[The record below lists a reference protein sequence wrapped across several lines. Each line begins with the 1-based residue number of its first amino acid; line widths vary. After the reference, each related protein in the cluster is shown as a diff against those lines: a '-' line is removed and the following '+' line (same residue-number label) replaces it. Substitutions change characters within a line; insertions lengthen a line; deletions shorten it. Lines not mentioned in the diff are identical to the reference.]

1 MVQII
6 EVLQGGQP
14 VNVQFPDD
22 MSLDDIAEALQ
33 GFPPSGAVDQTFA
46 TPDPVIPPVEDQ
58 SIFRSFA
65 DVPLKIGSG
74 IALGVKGIAE
84 AFGADS
90 EVAQNIQGIEGYLDS
105 LLSAQSRADSAE
117 IARLQTEAQDKGFL
131 DQAKAALK
139 GISVAPIDFA
149 AQTLGTALPVIAA
162 TAAAGLAG
170 LPTAAVGIGT
180 GSLMGTGIVKG
191 SIFDVVEGELLKANV
206 PPEEAESVAQEAQ
219 SYQGGNLDQIGLG
232 AILGAW
238 AARSGIEPAI
248 ARMLSRNIAQ
258 RGIFQGAVVG
268 AATEAVPEAFQGAQ
282 EQLARNLAQIR
293 EEQIEDVPLYRGVAG
308 AGTLEGLAGGI
319 GGGVFGAASS
329 GAAPQPQLPTT
340 EDLSEITQPE
350 DIVTPDLPATEPT
363 PDLSEDTTLPPLED
377 RLSLIAPN
385 LRGTLKGRGLDDVG
399 LELAARLDPKA
410 LQGMRDPDQV
420 DAIFDPDLNTIF
432 LGADRIK
439 GFEQMD
445 TPQLQREFGGLV
457 DHEMVHAVKRMN
469 LWKDSEWK
477 VLENAARRRTNS
489 EGRTYMEAALNDYN
503 QETSE
508 IQTEEAVAELIRD
521 TLSGRT
527 GLAGQPLSLIQRFVE
542 FFRKMGNSLTGTG
555 YASFNQVVNDIETGV
570 TGGRPR
576 VAQPQAEATIIGE
589 PALASRKKVGY
600 LPSADPLTILR
611 SEGKI
616 EVDGSDPLSTFFAK
630 KAAKQAGYDNVAEYK
645 AAVKLDQ
652 ESYEKYA
659 DDPLAV
665 REALVKGE
673 NPFGEKNEFKLREE
687 ALSLI
692 DKEILGFTAMR
703 DPKYYKSLKETMVG
717 TKRRPEPFQG
727 VYENVLSTEMT
738 KDEFIE
744 EFDEMFNLG
753 STSERATRQGIS
765 VVPSKPLAS
774 RMKRFRE
781 ENPDYTDRVYQ
792 DPRTR
797 QKRAKEQGFDT
808 ERVYYHG
815 TADNFLEFN
824 PLRTQIGPRQGTGV
838 YLSDNPYTASTYT
851 DEGRSQPKGKPR
863 RSPQVLPLYT
873 RLKNPIIVYADGN
886 FWNGLGPEIKVDVP
900 KNLTGGYEG
909 YFTLK
914 EIMPSEE
921 DVEAQ
926 KYDEFGNVRPIPSMG
941 GPLLWDTNEIARWAR
956 QQPGVDGVIFEDI
969 IDVGVTIPRGVK
981 RSDYYKKAAI
991 PSRNLV
997 IFDAENIR
1005 SVNAEFEPRDT
1016 KSTQLMA
1023 SRKRLPLTPQE
1034 QELSGRAI
1042 LESGGR
1048 YDEDTA
1054 NLITRPFAEL
1064 LDARVQSIFG
1074 KNLADTTPENK
1085 EIISNVMVDEALS
1098 ELDAE
1103 GNAVGWYKQTLVD
1116 MMDTFNQMYP
1126 IESQNPENVSLFKL
1140 ALAITSNG
1148 ADVKTNTQNALSI
1161 FDEYIETGKIPLRG
1175 FGDKSAAMKQSFQLF
1190 DSLVEKAG
1198 GSKEKVF
1205 DLINLEGTV
1214 RDIKKLTGKQI
1225 SQENADTVLPYSAI
1239 FGPKIGI
1246 FYQNLN
1252 GNYEPLTVD
1261 RWFMKTWGRYTGTNI
1276 PDFNTAFP
1284 KRAKKL
1290 REEIKKLPRLKGYR
1304 KDKLMRDDDEL
1315 MRFAKEKV
1323 RAYAKTN
1330 FQDKTPLNMTAN
1342 NLIKGVADVK
1352 VAPTS
1357 GGERT
1362 WIREVTNEAVNK
1374 LRNLGVDID
1383 PATLQALLWYAE
1395 KKIYSNHGI
1404 TDSRSE
1410 PTDYATE
1417 IKRIAGN
1424 RARPSGRSPDDN
1436 DRRSADRVGRAGRET
1451 ELESVSRV
1459 RQQERDTAR
1468 LKTKPE
1474 DSAALAVDQSKAAT
1488 EVRGNPE
1495 ADQASAEE
1503 LRTVKKLASRS
1514 KASDIVTSTA
1524 YNRVADVASK
1534 RAARGQ
1540 GNINNALPYEM
1551 PSSADDRGIVYQL
1564 QDKYID
1570 LKNATETVKANQ
1582 RNRGLTPLK
1591 DTENPYLGEESM
1603 HGIIGNKFNRFQQ
1616 DEITPLAKKLVA
1628 TKIPRKELEEFLVL
1642 RHAVERNEN
1651 VRNLNAASKNPRPE
1665 LADGGAGSLN
1675 GQRLVDS
1682 YVKSE
1687 MQNKYGLRWNDST
1700 NSWEGGNRRAVLLND
1715 LAGDFDAITRGTL
1728 QELKDSGLISQDS
1741 LDKLNTH
1748 YKYYAPLRGVSPD
1761 EDIAIEEH
1769 SRISR
1774 GANNLSIGGIETE
1787 KATGRVSEAM
1797 PPLGQIIFQRQNA
1810 IRRGTINDVVGQRML
1825 NVIREHPNDNYWKI
1839 HEDRSYAGVAGNE
1852 LFGVKENGKQYF
1864 VEFKDKRLR
1873 DAMLSLDAAQTGKI
1887 LGFLRGVNR
1896 YMSAVLTSYNPDFV
1910 APNFVRDLGTAINN
1924 LVGEQTMVGGKAVDT
1939 DGLIGKVIADV
1950 GPSVREVYRG
1960 LRGKKLNKKLEQ
1972 DWKDYLESGA
1982 KTEWFHV
1989 KSPDESSRDID
2000 DLIAMAQGTFKGNMK
2015 AGKDAV
2021 AGFVS
2026 DVNGAIEN
2034 GVRFA
2039 TFKNARDLF
2048 IKNGDSREEAVAK
2061 AATLAKNLTVNFN
2074 RKGNSGELLNGLYL
2088 FFNASVQGTA
2098 NFLRGMSSPAKQR
2111 MLLAMASFGSL
2122 VTYLNEMVSEEDED
2136 GKSVYA
2142 NLPSFV
2148 KERNLVLMRNIN
2160 PFYEGSGD
2168 PPYTI
2173 PLPYGYNVLHVLGV
2187 NTMETIL
2194 GLISPQDAAARV
2206 SAAALGSFSPVGFG
2220 TSSNPV
2226 TFAAKGLTPQIG
2238 KPIAEILLNED
2249 FFGSPVYT
2257 EPFEFGPNIPLANLS
2272 QRSTP
2277 DFWKNTTQFMNQIP
2291 LLGPGTGGD
2300 ESRSGPLGWVSPDAL
2315 HHLFGTFIGGTGRFV
2330 ERTGK
2335 TAGAA
2340 SDYLQGD
2347 YVEDDL
2353 SVNDIPILRRFMY
2366 ESSGREG
2373 MSTYYDRKD
2382 DILVADRQ
2390 AGLLKGSERGD
2401 FIRENRPLLMMKRQM
2416 ESADKRI
2423 RNINK
2428 RLAAIG
2434 ERILTSS
2441 SVERTIK
2448 LEEEQKRLEDL
2459 KLTFY
2464 NRFNKIFNERVGVTK

>member
-1 MVQII
+1 MAQVI

-14 VNVQFPDD
+14 VNVEFHDD

-33 GFPPSGAVDQTFA
+33 GFPTDSAAGQTF
-46 TPDPVIPPVEDQ
+46 TPPAPVIPPVEEQ

-90 EVAQNIQGIEGYLDS
+90 EVAQNIEGIEDYLDS

-131 DQAKAALK
+131 EQAKAALK

-149 AQTLGTALPVIAA
+149 AQTVGTALPVIAA

-191 SIFDVVEGELLKANV
+191 SIFDVVEDELLKANV
-206 PPEEAESVAQEAQ
+206 PPEEAEAVAQEAQ

-340 EDLSEITQPE
+340 EDLSEITQTE
-350 DIVTPDLPATEPT
+350 DIVTPDLPTTEPT
-363 PDLSEDTTLPPLED
+363 PDLSEDTTLPPLEE

-399 LELAARLDPKA
+399 LELSTRLDPKA
-410 LQGMRDPDQV
+410 LEGMNDPDDV

-445 TPQLQREFGGLV
+445 TPQLQREFSGLV

-477 VLENAARRRTNS
+477 VLENAARRRTNAQ
-489 EGRTYMEAALNDYN
+489 GRTYMDAAISDYSK
-503 QETSE
+503 ETAD

-521 TLSGRT
+521 TLAGRT

-542 FFRKMGNSLTGTG
+542 FFRKMGNALTGTG

-576 VAQPQAEATIIGE
+576 VAQPEAEATIIGE
-589 PALASRKKVGY
+589 PAVASRGLANQARNKRGNPLGINVRQDRDGTDYASLIASGQKAYESRESRSLDPYVGKRVGLVRTGAGPASLVGY
-600 LPSADPLTILR
+600 AEVGTP
-611 SEGKI
+611 I
-616 EVDGSDPLSTFFAK
+616 EANEST
-630 KAAKQAGYDNVAEYK
+630 
-645 AAVKLDQ
+645 L
-652 ESYEKYA
+652 
-659 DDPLAV
+659 
-665 REALVKGE
+665 
-673 NPFGEKNEFKLREE
+673 NELREE
-687 ALSLI
+687 HLV
-692 DKEILGFTAMR
+692 
-703 DPKYYKSLKETMVG
+703 PK
-717 TKRRPEPFQG
+717 
-727 VYENVLSTEMT
+727 
-738 KDEFIE
+738 
-744 EFDEMFNLG
+744 G
-753 STSERATRQGIS
+753 STFDIKEGQTKFLYPMLNPESVAPQELPSSSRGIVARQIGE
-765 VVPSKPLAS
+765 PLAS
-774 RMKRFRE
+774 RRALRQDDNRLQQAKDQGF
-781 ENPDYTDRVYQ
+781 NTDRVLYHFTDKFQFGGKEFESIIPSVAGKLGPGIYTSPDAAYSQNYLKSPEIRGSRGIAGYARGPIANQSDYQ
-792 DPRTR
+792 AAIDFAVDDYRSRTDDPINNV
-797 QKRAKEQGFDT
+797 QVKRLAKEILEEQGFTGLEMEFPRGT
-808 ERVYYHG
+808 EVVV
-815 TADNFLEFN
+815 FN
-824 PLRTQIGPRQGTGV
+824 PK
-838 YLSDNPYTASTYT
+838 DF
-851 DEGRSQPKGKPR
+851 RS
-863 RSPQVLPLYT
+863 
-873 RLKNPIIVYADGN
+873 I
-886 FWNGLGPEIKVDVP
+886 
-900 KNLTGGYEG
+900 
-909 YFTLK
+909 
-914 EIMPSEE
+914 
-921 DVEAQ
+921 
-926 KYDEFGNVRPIPSMG
+926 
-941 GPLLWDTNEIARWAR
+941 
-956 QQPGVDGVIFEDI
+956 
-969 IDVGVTIPRGVK
+969 
-981 RSDYYKKAAI
+981 
-991 PSRNLV
+991 
-997 IFDAENIR
+997 
-1005 SVNAEFEPRDT
+1005 NAEFDPRATD
-1016 KSTQLMA
+1016 SPRLLA
-1023 SRKRLPLTPQE
+1023 SRKRLPHGLPEFLTVDSSGKKPIHNVVQNFTPSNRSKITNNITKVLENNPEALATYNAWINAEEDAFCGDKVPAPPFQAIEYAANPELLADKLNQLTP
-1034 QELSGRAI
+1034 ELKATVDEGFGYVNEI
-1042 LESGGR
+1042 KDIYESG
-1048 YDEDTA
+1048 EA
-1054 NLITRPFAEL
+1054 
-1064 LDARVQSIFG
+1064 
-1074 KNLADTTPENK
+1074 TPELTGRLFLWGILSRGAGPVQQEAAFLN
-1085 EIISNVMVDEALS
+1085 ILNAATPFISKSASGNMTQTDLDSWAKTVSGILPEGSPARSVTMNVNAAGKLLF
-1098 ELDAE
+1098 ELGKTAE
-1103 GNAVGWYKQTLVD
+1103 GSDRSVLSVLHDSLSDPSQSAADFRRKFFSLTNKPGIDNKVVSFISLVGGKPDVLVMDRIQSRHLWDDGRFDGANIYDGIKIEGRDQGTGLNEILAGPRGLLVTEMLENGLRDSVNQAYEIVGRPEDASLGRMHWETWVIEGNQGVPHSTLQAVKTGSPTGYSVTEGKRGTYTSGATFRQTENGLIVEYPLSDGTKVRMTPTQFIDFKKYISKPSSKIVPKNFKVSESTERPWY
-1116 MMDTFNQMYP
+1116 
-1126 IESQNPENVSLFKL
+1126 ESQGVDRGALDDAARRYENANP
-1140 ALAITSNG
+1140 
-1148 ADVKTNTQNALSI
+1148 D
-1161 FDEYIETGKIPLRG
+1161 
-1175 FGDKSAAMKQSFQLF
+1175 
-1190 DSLVEKAG
+1190 
-1198 GSKEKVF
+1198 
-1205 DLINLEGTV
+1205 GTV
-1214 RDIKKLTGKQI
+1214 RSSD
-1225 SQENADTVLPYSAI
+1225 
-1239 FGPKIGI
+1239 
-1246 FYQNLN
+1246 
-1252 GNYEPLTVD
+1252 
-1261 RWFMKTWGRYTGTNI
+1261 
-1276 PDFNTAFP
+1276 
-1284 KRAKKL
+1284 
-1290 REEIKKLPRLKGYR
+1290 
-1304 KDKLMRDDDEL
+1304 
-1315 MRFAKEKV
+1315 
-1323 RAYAKTN
+1323 
-1330 FQDKTPLNMTAN
+1330 DKTF
-1342 NLIKGVADVK
+1342 
-1352 VAPTS
+1352 
-1357 GGERT
+1357 
-1362 WIREVTNEAVNK
+1362 EA
-1374 LRNLGVDID
+1374 G
-1383 PATLQALLWYAE
+1383 
-1395 KKIYSNHGI
+1395 
-1404 TDSRSE
+1404 DSVSSRQ
-1410 PTDYATE
+1410 
-1417 IKRIAGN
+1417 
-1424 RARPSGRSPDDN
+1424 RARRTGR
-1436 DRRSADRVGRAGRET
+1436 GK
-1451 ELESVSRV
+1451 
-1459 RQQERDTAR
+1459 

-1495 ADQASAEE
+1495 ADQAAAAE
-1503 LRTVKKLASRS
+1503 LQQTKKLASRS

-1551 PSSADDRGIVYQL
+1551 PSSADDRGIVYAL

-1582 RNRGLTPLK
+1582 RKLGLTPLK
-1591 DTENPYLGEESM
+1591 DIENPYLGEESM

-1616 DEITPLAKKLVA
+1616 DEVTPLAKKLVA

-1642 RHAVERNEN
+1642 RHAIERNEN

-1700 NSWEGGNRRAVLLND
+1700 KSWEGGNRRAGLLND

-1728 QELKDSGLISQDS
+1728 QELKDSGLINQDS

-1748 YKYYAPLRGVSPD
+1748 YKYYAPLRGLSQD

-1769 SRISR
+1769 SRIAR

-1839 HEDRSYAGVAGNE
+1839 HEDRSYAGVAGKE
-1852 LFGVKENGKQYF
+1852 LFGVKEDGKQYF

-1873 DAMLSLDAAQTGKI
+1873 DAMLSLDAAQTGKL

-1924 LVGEQTMVGGKAVDT
+1924 LVGEQTMVGGKAIDT

-1972 DWKDYLESGA
+1972 DWKDYMESGA

-1989 KSPDESSRDID
+1989 KSPEESSRDID

-2015 AGKDAV
+2015 AGKDAI

-2048 IKNGDSREEAVAK
+2048 IKNGDSRAEAVAK

-2122 VTYLNEMVSEEDED
+2122 VTYLNEMVSEEDDD
-2136 GKSVYA
+2136 GKSAYA
-2142 NLPSFV
+2142 NIPSFV

-2226 TFAAKGLTPQIG
+2226 SFAAKGLTPQIG

-2277 DFWKNTTQFMNQIP
+2277 DFWKNTTQFMNRIP

-2300 ESRSGPLGWVSPDAL
+2300 ESRAGPLGWVSPDAL

-2330 ERTGK
+2330 ERAGK
-2335 TAGAA
+2335 TAAA
-2340 SDYLQGD
+2340 GSDYLQGE

-2366 ESSGREG
+2366 ESNGREG
-2373 MSTYYDRKD
+2373 MSTYYDRKE
-2382 DILVADRQ
+2382 DILAADRQ
-2390 AGLLKGSERGD
+2390 AGLLKGSERGE
-2401 FIRENRPLLMMKRQM
+2401 FIRENRPLLLMKRMM
-2416 ESADKRI
+2416 ESSDKRI
-2423 RNINK
+2423 RNINR
-2428 RLAAIG
+2428 RLAVIG
-2434 ERILTSS
+2434 EKILTSPS
-2441 SVERTIK
+2441 IEATIK

-2459 KLTFY
+2459 KLNAY
-2464 NRFNKIFNERVGVTK
+2464 NRFNKRFNERVGPTK

>member
-1 MVQII
+1 MAQVI

-14 VNVQFPDD
+14 VNVEFPDD

-33 GFPPSGAVDQTFA
+33 GFPTDSAAGQTFA
-46 TPDPVIPPVEDQ
+46 PVEPIVEPPESTVFEELQRGFSRLGVDFNAFAQ
-58 SIFRSFA
+58 SFSNPEEAALEALKKQAEVSQRLGKPPSLEDTVQAYKDEGVIGAAGEILTDIPRITA
-65 DVPLKIGSG
+65 QQLPTTATVLGGTALGTAALGPLGG
-74 IALGVKGIAE
+74 IAGGYAALYPQLYSQNIQRQAE
-84 AFGADS
+84 ADIQAGREVDINRTKAALAAVAQTGAEQAATYFTFGKGLVSRLLGLRPSQLTPRSSSALVNIARDS
-90 EVAQNIQGIEGYLDS
+90 LGGVARGAAIEMPTEVAQQVIERAQADLDVLSDEALTEYGEAGYM
-105 LLSAQSRADSAE
+105 A
-117 IARLQTEAQDKGFL
+117 
-131 DQAKAALK
+131 
-139 GISVAPIDFA
+139 
-149 AQTLGTALPVIAA
+149 
-162 TAAAGLAG
+162 
-170 LPTAAVGIGT
+170 
-180 GSLMGTGIVKG
+180 
-191 SIFDVVEGELLKANV
+191 
-206 PPEEAESVAQEAQ
+206 
-219 SYQGGNLDQIGLG
+219 
-232 AILGAW
+232 
-238 AARSGIEPAI
+238 AI
-248 ARMLSRNIAQ
+248 A
-258 RGIFQGAVVG
+258 G
-268 AATEAVPEAFQGAQ
+268 
-282 EQLARNLAQIR
+282 
-293 EEQIEDVPLYRGVAG
+293 
-308 AGTLEGLAGGI
+308 GTI
-319 GGGVFGAASS
+319 GGVSGAAS
-329 GAAPQPQLPTT
+329 PIFTPTTVEQPGQLPTT
-340 EDLSEITQPE
+340 EDLSEITQTE
-350 DIVTPDLPATEPT
+350 DIVTPDLPTTEPT
-363 PDLSEDTTLPPLED
+363 PDLSEDTTLPPLEE

-399 LELAARLDPKA
+399 LELSTRLDPKA
-410 LQGMRDPDQV
+410 LEGMNDPDDV

-445 TPQLQREFGGLV
+445 TPQLQREFSGLV

-477 VLENAARRRTNS
+477 VLENAARRRTNAQ
-489 EGRTYMEAALNDYN
+489 GRTYMDAAISDYSK
-503 QETSE
+503 ETAD

-521 TLSGRT
+521 TLAGRT

-542 FFRKMGNSLTGTG
+542 FFRKMGNALTGTG

-576 VAQPQAEATIIGE
+576 VAQPEAEATIIGE
-589 PALASRKKVGY
+589 PAVASRGLANQARNKRGNPLGINVRQDRDGTDYASLIASGQKAYESRESRSLDPYVGKRVGLVRTGAGPASLVGY
-600 LPSADPLTILR
+600 AEVGTP
-611 SEGKI
+611 I
-616 EVDGSDPLSTFFAK
+616 EANESTF
-630 KAAKQAGYDNVAEYK
+630 
-645 AAVKLDQ
+645 
-652 ESYEKYA
+652 
-659 DDPLAV
+659 
-665 REALVKGE
+665 
-673 NPFGEKNEFKLREE
+673 NELREE
-687 ALSLI
+687 HLV
-692 DKEILGFTAMR
+692 
-703 DPKYYKSLKETMVG
+703 PK
-717 TKRRPEPFQG
+717 
-727 VYENVLSTEMT
+727 
-738 KDEFIE
+738 
-744 EFDEMFNLG
+744 G
-753 STSERATRQGIS
+753 STFDIKEGQTKFLYPMLNPESVAPQELPSSSRGI
-765 VVPSKPLAS
+765 VARDIGEPLAS
-774 RMKRFRE
+774 RRALRQDDNRLQQAKDQGF
-781 ENPDYTDRVYQ
+781 NTDRVLYHFTDKFQFGGKEFESIIPSVAGKLGPGIYTSPDAAYSQNYLKSPEIRGSRGIAGYARGPIANQSDYQ
-792 DPRTR
+792 AAIDFAVDDYRSRTDDPINNV
-797 QKRAKEQGFDT
+797 QVKRLAKEILEEQGFTGLEMEFPRGT
-808 ERVYYHG
+808 EVVV
-815 TADNFLEFN
+815 FN
-824 PLRTQIGPRQGTGV
+824 PK
-838 YLSDNPYTASTYT
+838 DF
-851 DEGRSQPKGKPR
+851 RS
-863 RSPQVLPLYT
+863 
-873 RLKNPIIVYADGN
+873 I
-886 FWNGLGPEIKVDVP
+886 
-900 KNLTGGYEG
+900 
-909 YFTLK
+909 
-914 EIMPSEE
+914 
-921 DVEAQ
+921 
-926 KYDEFGNVRPIPSMG
+926 
-941 GPLLWDTNEIARWAR
+941 
-956 QQPGVDGVIFEDI
+956 
-969 IDVGVTIPRGVK
+969 
-981 RSDYYKKAAI
+981 
-991 PSRNLV
+991 
-997 IFDAENIR
+997 
-1005 SVNAEFEPRDT
+1005 NAEFDPRATD
-1016 KSTQLMA
+1016 STRLLA
-1023 SRKRLPLTPQE
+1023 SRKRLSLTPQE

-1048 YDEDTA
+1048 YDDSTA
-1054 NLITRPFAEL
+1054 KLITRPFAEL

-1148 ADVKTNTQNALSI
+1148 ADVKTNTENALSI
-1161 FDEYIETGKIPLRG
+1161 FDEYIETGKIPIRG

-1205 DLINLEGTV
+1205 DLLNREGTV
-1214 RDIKKLTGKQI
+1214 RDITKLTGKKI
-1225 SQENADTVLPYSAI
+1225 SQENVDTVLPYSAI

-1395 KKIYSNHGI
+1395 KKIYRNHGI
-1404 TDSRSE
+1404 TNLRSE

-1417 IKRIAGN
+1417 IKRIAGS
-1424 RARPSGRSPDDN
+1424 RARPAGRSPDDN
-1436 DRRSADRVGRAGRET
+1436 DRRSAGRVGRTGRET
-1451 ELESVSRV
+1451 ELKSVSRV

-1468 LKTKPE
+1468 LKTKPG

-1495 ADQASAEE
+1495 ADQAAAAE
-1503 LRTVKKLASRS
+1503 LQKTKKLASRS

-1540 GNINNALPYEM
+1540 GNINNALPFEA

-1570 LKNATETVKANQ
+1570 LKNATEAIKANQ

-1591 DTENPYLGEESM
+1591 DIENPYLGEESM

-1616 DEITPLAKKLVA
+1616 DEVTPLAKKLVA

-1642 RHAVERNEN
+1642 RHAIERNEN

-1687 MQNKYGLRWNDST
+1687 MQKKYGLRWNDST
-1700 NSWEGGNRRAVLLND
+1700 KSWEGGNRRAALLND
-1715 LAGDFDAITRGTL
+1715 LAADFDAITRGTL
-1728 QELKDSGLISQDS
+1728 QELKDSGLINQDS

-1769 SRISR
+1769 SRIAR

-1852 LFGVKENGKQYF
+1852 LFGVKEDGKQYF

-1972 DWKDYLESGA
+1972 DWKDYMESGA

-1989 KSPDESSRDID
+1989 KSPEESSRDID

-2015 AGKDAV
+2015 AGKDAI

-2048 IKNGDSREEAVAK
+2048 IENGDSRAEAVAK

-2122 VTYLNEMVSEEDED
+2122 ITYLNEMVSEEDED

-2142 NLPSFV
+2142 NLPSYV
-2148 KERNLVLMRNIN
+2148 KERNLVLMKNLN
-2160 PFYEGSGD
+2160 PFYEGKGD
-2168 PPYTI
+2168 DPYTI

-2206 SAAALGSFSPVGFG
+2206 TASALGSFSPVGFG

-2257 EPFEFGPNIPLANLS
+2257 EPFDFGPKIPLANLS

-2277 DFWKNTTQFMNQIP
+2277 EVFKQTTKFLNE
-2291 LLGPGTGGD
+2291 LTGGN
-2300 ESRSGPLGWVSPDAL
+2300 ESQGGKIIDLGWVSPDAL
-2315 HHLFGTFIGGTGRFV
+2315 HHLVGTFIGGTGRFA
-2330 ERTGK
+2330 ERLGK
-2335 TAGAA
+2335 TSAAG
-2340 SDYLQGD
+2340 SDYLQGE
-2347 YVEDDL
+2347 YVEGDL
-2353 SVNDIPILRRFMY
+2353 SINDVPILRRFMY
-2366 ESSGREG
+2366 ESSGLEG

-2382 DILVADRQ
+2382 DILAADRQ
-2390 AGLLKGSERGD
+2390 AGLLRGSERGE
-2401 FIRENRPLLMMKRQM
+2401 FIRENRPLLLMKRMM
-2416 ESADKRI
+2416 ESSDKRI
-2423 RNINK
+2423 RNINR
-2428 RLAAIG
+2428 RLAVIG
-2434 ERILTSS
+2434 EKILTSPS
-2441 SVERTIK
+2441 IEATIK

-2459 KLTFY
+2459 KLNAY
-2464 NRFNKIFNERVGVTK
+2464 NRFNKRFNERVGPTK

>member
-1 MVQII
+1 MAQVI

-14 VNVQFPDD
+14 VNVEFPDD

-33 GFPPSGAVDQTFA
+33 GFPTDSAAGQTFA
-46 TPDPVIPPVEDQ
+46 PVEPIVEPPESTVFEELQRGFSRLGVDFNAFAQ
-58 SIFRSFA
+58 SFSNPEEAALEALKKQAEVSQRLGKPPSLEDTVQAYKDEGVIGAAGEILTDIPRITA
-65 DVPLKIGSG
+65 QQLPTTATVLGGTALGTAALGPLGG
-74 IALGVKGIAE
+74 IAGGYAALYPQLYSQNIQRQAE
-84 AFGADS
+84 ADIQAGREVDINRTKAALAAVAQTGAEQAATYFTFGKGLVSRLLGLRPSQLTPRSSSALVNIARDS
-90 EVAQNIQGIEGYLDS
+90 LGGVARGAAIEMPTEVAQQVIERAQADLDVLSDEALTEYGEAGYM
-105 LLSAQSRADSAE
+105 A
-117 IARLQTEAQDKGFL
+117 
-131 DQAKAALK
+131 
-139 GISVAPIDFA
+139 
-149 AQTLGTALPVIAA
+149 
-162 TAAAGLAG
+162 
-170 LPTAAVGIGT
+170 
-180 GSLMGTGIVKG
+180 
-191 SIFDVVEGELLKANV
+191 
-206 PPEEAESVAQEAQ
+206 
-219 SYQGGNLDQIGLG
+219 
-232 AILGAW
+232 
-238 AARSGIEPAI
+238 AI
-248 ARMLSRNIAQ
+248 A
-258 RGIFQGAVVG
+258 G
-268 AATEAVPEAFQGAQ
+268 
-282 EQLARNLAQIR
+282 
-293 EEQIEDVPLYRGVAG
+293 
-308 AGTLEGLAGGI
+308 GTI
-319 GGGVFGAASS
+319 GGVSGAAS
-329 GAAPQPQLPTT
+329 PIFTPTTVEQPGQLPTT
-340 EDLSEITQPE
+340 EDLSEITQTE
-350 DIVTPDLPATEPT
+350 DIVTPDLPTTEPT
-363 PDLSEDTTLPPLED
+363 PDLSEDTTLPPLEE

-399 LELAARLDPKA
+399 LELSTRLDPKA
-410 LQGMRDPDQV
+410 LQGMRDPDEV

-445 TPQLQREFGGLV
+445 TPQLQREFSGLV

-477 VLENAARRRTNS
+477 VLENAARRRTNA
-489 EGRTYMEAALNDYN
+489 EGRTYMDAAISDYN
-503 QETSE
+503 QETAE

-542 FFRKMGNSLTGTG
+542 FFRKMGNALTGTG

-576 VAQPQAEATIIGE
+576 VAQPEAEATIIAE
-589 PALASRKKVGY
+589 PAVASRGLANQARNKRGNPLGINVRQDRDGTDYASLIASGQKSYESRESRSLDPYVGKRVGLVRTGAGPASLVGY
-600 LPSADPLTILR
+600 AEVGTP
-611 SEGKI
+611 I
-616 EVDGSDPLSTFFAK
+616 EANESTF
-630 KAAKQAGYDNVAEYK
+630 
-645 AAVKLDQ
+645 
-652 ESYEKYA
+652 
-659 DDPLAV
+659 
-665 REALVKGE
+665 
-673 NPFGEKNEFKLREE
+673 NELREE
-687 ALSLI
+687 HLV
-692 DKEILGFTAMR
+692 
-703 DPKYYKSLKETMVG
+703 PK
-717 TKRRPEPFQG
+717 
-727 VYENVLSTEMT
+727 
-738 KDEFIE
+738 
-744 EFDEMFNLG
+744 G
-753 STSERATRQGIS
+753 STFDIKEGQTKFLYPMLNPESVAPQELPSSSRGI
-765 VVPSKPLAS
+765 VARDIGEPLAS
-774 RMKRFRE
+774 RRALRQDDNRLQQAKDQGF
-781 ENPDYTDRVYQ
+781 NTDRVLYHFTDKFQFGGKEFESIIPSATGKLGPGIYTSPDAAYSQTYLKSPDIRGSRGIAGYARGPIANQSDYQ
-792 DPRTR
+792 AAIDFAVDDYRSRTDDPINNV
-797 QKRAKEQGFDT
+797 QVKRLAKEILEEQGFTGLEMEFPRGT
-808 ERVYYHG
+808 EVVV
-815 TADNFLEFN
+815 FN
-824 PLRTQIGPRQGTGV
+824 PK
-838 YLSDNPYTASTYT
+838 DF
-851 DEGRSQPKGKPR
+851 RS
-863 RSPQVLPLYT
+863 
-873 RLKNPIIVYADGN
+873 I
-886 FWNGLGPEIKVDVP
+886 
-900 KNLTGGYEG
+900 
-909 YFTLK
+909 
-914 EIMPSEE
+914 
-921 DVEAQ
+921 
-926 KYDEFGNVRPIPSMG
+926 
-941 GPLLWDTNEIARWAR
+941 
-956 QQPGVDGVIFEDI
+956 
-969 IDVGVTIPRGVK
+969 
-981 RSDYYKKAAI
+981 
-991 PSRNLV
+991 
-997 IFDAENIR
+997 
-1005 SVNAEFEPRDT
+1005 NAEFDPRATD
-1016 KSTQLMA
+1016 STRLLA

-1048 YDEDTA
+1048 YDESS
-1054 NLITRPFAEL
+1054 NKLVTRQLADILDGRVEEL
-1064 LDARVQSIFG
+1064 FG
-1074 KNLADTTPENK
+1074 KKLNEQTPENK

-1103 GNAVGWYKQTLVD
+1103 GNAAGWYKKTIED
-1116 MMDTFNQMYP
+1116 MLSTFEQMYP
-1126 IESQNPENVSLFKL
+1126 EASQNPDNVDAFKFI
-1140 ALAITSNG
+1140 LAITSNG
-1148 ADVKTNTQNALSI
+1148 ASVPENTRNALAV
-1161 FDEYIETGKIPLRG
+1161 FDEYLESGTIPIRG
-1175 FGDKSAAMKQSFQLF
+1175 FGKEAKAM
-1190 DSLVEKAG
+1190 EKAFAMFG
-1198 GSKEKVF
+1198 QLENDLGSKRAVY
-1205 DLINLEGTV
+1205 DLLNKQGTV
-1214 RDIKKLTGKQI
+1214 RDILAATGKRV
-1225 SQENADTVLPYSAI
+1225 SGENINTTLPYSAI

-1246 FYQNLN
+1246 FFQNLN
-1252 GNYEPLTVD
+1252 GKWDFLTMD
-1261 RWFMKTWGRYTGTNI
+1261 RWFMKTWGRYTGTNT
-1276 PDFNTAFP
+1276 PVFEEVFP
-1284 KRAKKL
+1284 KRAATL
-1290 REEIKKLPRLKGYR
+1290 REEISRQPRLKGYR
-1304 KDKLMRDDDEL
+1304 KDKLMRDDQEL
-1315 MRFAKEKV
+1315 MRFAEEKY
-1323 RAYAKTN
+1323 RAYERGGFKDRSDIN
-1330 FQDKTPLNMTAN
+1330 KKSK
-1342 NLIKGVADVK
+1342 NLYEAVTGVK

-1362 WIREVTNEAVNK
+1362 WIREVTNDATRK
-1374 LRNLGVDID
+1374 LRDAGYDMDN
-1383 PATLQALLWYAE
+1383 ATLQALLWYAE
-1395 KKIYSNHGI
+1395 KKIYGNHGI
-1404 TDSRSE
+1404 INKKSE

-1417 IKRIAGN
+1417 INRISES
-1424 RARPSGRSPDDN
+1424 RRRPSGRPSTDN
-1436 DRRSADRVGRAGRET
+1436 DRRSASRVGRTGREAELSGDT
-1451 ELESVSRV
+1451 EV
-1459 RQQERDTAR
+1459 RQRERDSAK
-1468 LKTKPE
+1468 LKTKPG

-1495 ADQASAEE
+1495 ADQAAAAE
-1503 LRTVKKLASRS
+1503 LQKTKKLASRS

-1540 GNINNALPYEM
+1540 GNINNALPFEA

-1570 LKNATETVKANQ
+1570 LKNATEAIKANQ

-1591 DTENPYLGEESM
+1591 DIENPYLGEESM

-1616 DEITPLAKKLVA
+1616 DEVTPLAKKLVA

-1642 RHAVERNEN
+1642 RHAIERNEN

-1700 NSWEGGNRRAVLLND
+1700 KSWEGGNRRAGLLND
-1715 LAGDFDAITRGTL
+1715 LAADFDAITRGTL
-1728 QELKDSGLISQDS
+1728 QELKDSGLINQDS

-1769 SRISR
+1769 SRIAR

-1852 LFGVKENGKQYF
+1852 LFGVKEDGKQYF

-1972 DWKDYLESGA
+1972 DWKDYMESGA

-1989 KSPDESSRDID
+1989 KSPEESSRDID

-2015 AGKDAV
+2015 AGKDAI

-2048 IKNGDSREEAVAK
+2048 IENGDSRAEAVAK

-2122 VTYLNEMVSEEDED
+2122 ITYLNEMVSEEDED

-2142 NLPSFV
+2142 NLPSYV
-2148 KERNLVLMRNIN
+2148 KERNLVLMKNLN
-2160 PFYEGSGD
+2160 PFYEGKGD
-2168 PPYTI
+2168 DPYTI

-2206 SAAALGSFSPVGFG
+2206 TASALGSFSPVGFG

-2257 EPFEFGPNIPLANLS
+2257 EPFDFGPQIPLANLS

-2277 DFWKNTTQFMNQIP
+2277 EAFKQTTRFLNE
-2291 LLGPGTGGD
+2291 LTGGN
-2300 ESRSGPLGWVSPDAL
+2300 ESRGGEIIDLGWVSPDAL
-2315 HHLFGTFIGGTGRFV
+2315 HHLVGTFIGGTGRFV
-2330 ERTGK
+2330 ERLGK
-2335 TAGAA
+2335 TSAAG
-2340 SDYLQGD
+2340 SDYLQGE
-2347 YVEDDL
+2347 YVEGDL

-2366 ESSGREG
+2366 ESTGLEG

-2382 DILVADRQ
+2382 DILAADRQ
-2390 AGLLKGSERGD
+2390 AGLLRGSERGE
-2401 FIRENRPLLMMKRQM
+2401 FIRENRPLLLMKRMM
-2416 ESADKRI
+2416 ESSDKRI
-2423 RNINK
+2423 RNINR
-2428 RLAAIG
+2428 RLAVIG
-2434 ERILTSS
+2434 EKILTSPS
-2441 SVERTIK
+2441 IEATIK

-2459 KLTFY
+2459 KLNAY
-2464 NRFNKIFNERVGVTK
+2464 NRFNKRFNERVGPTK